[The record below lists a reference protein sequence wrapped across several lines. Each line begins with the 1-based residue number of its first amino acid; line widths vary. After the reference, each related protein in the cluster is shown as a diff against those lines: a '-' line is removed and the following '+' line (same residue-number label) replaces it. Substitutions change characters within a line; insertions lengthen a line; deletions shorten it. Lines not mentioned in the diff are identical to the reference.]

1 MSNERRILDNVKNL
15 TTGNPSMIDGE
26 EVESVIQDLFGLIR
40 EKNDEI
46 ATLKQLLAN
55 VDIFKKNV
63 MEIAENSVGNTIL
76 DASRYALEAT
86 RLYKKLRDDNTLPN
100 TET

>member
-1 MSNERRILDNVKNL
+1 
-15 TTGNPSMIDGE
+15 MIDGE